1 MANLLFHPRFES
13 SEEKCLPKGAR
24 KGAICYIRKV
34 TILIV
39 CRCMYIYI
47 QYIYIY
53 VYVYI
58 YTYMYIYIWAM
69 SSAMFNYWKVIPMNI
84 PISLVKSQQKSPS
97 NAPFTVVPWFV
108 HVRNSSPPP
117 IHPSESP
124 LIPFITLNH
133 HWNILPSGKLTKNE
147 LENHHV

>member
-39 CRCMYIYI
+39 CRCIYIYTV
-47 QYIYIY
+47 YIYIY

-58 YTYMYIYIWAM
+58 YIYVYVYIYMGHVFSYVQLLEGNSHEYPYIIGKIPTKITIKCPIY
-69 SSAMFNYWKVIPMNI
+69 SSSMICPCPK
-84 PISLVKSQQKSPS
+84 
-97 NAPFTVVPWFV
+97 
-108 HVRNSSPPP
+108 
-117 IHPSESP
+117 
-124 LIPFITLNH
+124 FITASH
-133 HWNILPSGKLTKNE
+133 SSK
-147 LENHHV
+147 